1 MKVREVMMKSLA
13 FCSSRTNL
21 AEATEM
27 MWVHNCGILPVVDE
41 HQKPIGVI
49 TDRDICIALGTRN
62 RPASE
67 ITVGEVTNG
76 RLFYCAA
83 EDDLH
88 SALEIMHRKRVRRLP
103 VVGKDGLLDG
113 ILSMDDVVL
122 HAEKGAGGKDPEL
135 TFEEVVETYKG
146 IAGHPLPQT
155 LREKVQTTKV
165 WR

>member
-1 MKVREVMMKSLA
+1 MKVRDVMMKSIA
-13 FCSSRTNL
+13 FCGARNNL

-62 RPASE
+62 SPASE
-67 ITVGEVTNG
+67 VSVGKVTNG
-76 RLFYCAA
+76 QLFYCAA

-88 SALEIMHRKRVRRLP
+88 SALEIMRRKRVRRLP

-146 IAGHPLPQT
+146 IAGHPLPQK
-155 LREKVQTTKV
+155 REKEVATTKF